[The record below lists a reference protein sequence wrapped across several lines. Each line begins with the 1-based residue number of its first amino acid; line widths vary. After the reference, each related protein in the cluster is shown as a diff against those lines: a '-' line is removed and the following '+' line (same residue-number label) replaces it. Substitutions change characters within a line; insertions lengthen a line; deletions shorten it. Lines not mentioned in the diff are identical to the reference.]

1 MSISAAPGMRR
12 RSRRQNVLQ
21 QHELEATTSLRLTAR
36 SEHHDFA
43 KMRMRPEDVQ
53 ALRSQASTLCS
64 PIIALFSSGNPRE
77 PVNLRSAETLY
88 VRLPADKEAAVT
100 ELPLRSETD
109 AEQADL
115 AQTADQTDTAQQ
127 KEAQTHTAQTDAA
140 EIDKEKVDKKELYRA
155 AARRRVT
162 SAWTP
167 LRLVAHH
174 SYVAGMRVSGIVH
187 RAVVRLEF
195 DKP

>member
-1 MSISAAPGMRR
+1 
-12 RSRRQNVLQ
+12 
-21 QHELEATTSLRLTAR
+21 
-36 SEHHDFA
+36 
-43 KMRMRPEDVQ
+43 MRPEDVQ

-64 PIIALFSSGNPRE
+64 PIIALFSTGNPRE

-88 VRLPADKEAAVT
+88 VRLPADKEAEVT
-100 ELPLRSETD
+100 ELPETD

-115 AQTADQTDTAQQ
+115 AQTAAQTDTAQQ
-127 KEAQTHTAQTDAA
+127 KETHTAQTDAA